1 MSALREKIHN
11 KKNEIRKRIKKVSR
25 NNFRANNI
33 DRIKQVPAEV
43 AKSNKQLAYL
53 HQKECKLQS
62 GYQMSGKRPFDTHFI
77 II

>member
-33 DRIKQVPAEV
+33 DRIKQVPVEV
-43 AKSNKQLAYL
+43 AKSNKQLVYL

-62 GYQMSGKRPFDTHFI
+62 GYQMSVKRPFDTHLI